1 MLGRIL
7 GVGIIA
13 ALAGCYSPPEP
24 DCGFACG
31 PSGACPAD
39 YTCAADHVCHRN
51 GAAAGLTCPGRPDAA
66 VDSPS
71 SGPQVLSLD
80 PPMSATGVQVNQ
92 IVRMVVDRDLSG
104 VDDSTFSLSDG
115 SSVVPG
121 TSQYQQFSLMAEIRP
136 TLQLA
141 PNTLY
146 TVMVGP
152 GISDTMSQPLSPF
165 QWSFTTG
172 ADTVVPHLAASNPFS
187 SQPNVP
193 TTTTVTLTFD
203 EAVVG
208 VDITSVTVTDGTTP
222 VVGTVS
228 MNNSYT
234 YVFTPTAA
242 LTAATTY
249 TVALTNVIQD
259 AYGNALAPTSFTFT
273 TQ

>member
-13 ALAGCYSPPEP
+13 ALAACYSPPEP

-31 PSGACPAD
+31 PSGACPAH
-39 YTCAADHVCHRN
+39 YTCAVDRVCHRD
-51 GAAAGLTCPGRPDAA
+51 GAAAGTTCPEQPDAA
-66 VDSPS
+66 VDEPGD
-71 SGPQVLSLD
+71 GPQILNLD
-80 PPMSATGVQVNQ
+80 PGMDETGVDVNRV
-92 IVRMVVDRDLSG
+92 VRMIVDRELVG
-104 VDDSTFSLSDG
+104 VDTSDFALFEGLSA
-115 SSVVPG
+115 VPG
-121 TSQYQQFSLMAEIRP
+121 DSQYQQFSLMAEIQP

-141 PNTLY
+141 PLTLY
-146 TVMVGP
+146 TVEVGP
-152 GISDTMSQPLSPF
+152 GITDDSNRPLVPF

-172 ADTVVPHLAASNPFS
+172 ADTVVPHIAASNPFA

-193 TTTTVTLTFD
+193 TTTPITITFD
-203 EAVVG
+203 EPVFG
-208 VDITSVTVTDGTTP
+208 VDITSFTVTDGATP

-234 YVFTPTAA
+234 YVFTPSAA

-249 TVALTNVIQD
+249 TVALTNTIED
-259 AYGNALAPTSFTFT
+259 AYGNVLAPTSFTFT